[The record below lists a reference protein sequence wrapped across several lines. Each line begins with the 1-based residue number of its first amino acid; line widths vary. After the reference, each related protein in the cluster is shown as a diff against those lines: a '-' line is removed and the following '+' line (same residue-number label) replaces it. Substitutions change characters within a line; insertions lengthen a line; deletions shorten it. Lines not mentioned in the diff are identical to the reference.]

1 VERGGWTKFRRGEVK
16 TGIIAVFCSLRHKD
30 DALLA
35 LLIALIRAMR
45 PRQWTKNAIVY
56 AGIVF
61 DGQLFVLDSFLHVTV
76 SFVLL
81 CLISSAIYIIND
93 LVDLDSDRQHP
104 KKRFRAIA
112 SGALPSPA
120 ARVEAAVLI
129 VLSIGG
135 ALLFSSALAFVLLT
149 YLLLHLL
156 YSWKLKHIVI
166 LDLLT
171 VAAGFVLRVLA
182 GVVVIHVQAFSPWL
196 YACTALLALFLII
209 GKRRQELIELGAS
222 AGGIRVTLN
231 SYNLPL
237 LDDMLRM
244 VTTSTLI
251 AYLLYTIEAPSV
263 LLAGTKLALVTVPFV
278 LYALWRYLYLI
289 HVKAEGS
296 APDEVLLR
304 DRPLQISILLWG
316 LTFVAILY
324 FPRILPL

>member
-1 VERGGWTKFRRGEVK
+1 ME
-16 TGIIAVFCSLRHKD
+16 
-30 DALLA
+30 
-35 LLIALIRAMR
+35 LLIGLLRAMR

-61 DGQLFVLDSFLHVTV
+61 DGQLFVLDSFLHVTA

-93 LVDLDSDRQHP
+93 IVDIESDRQHP
-104 KKRFRAIA
+104 KKRKRAIA
-112 SGALPSPA
+112 SGQFPIPA
-120 ARVEAAVLI
+120 ARVAAVVLI
-129 VLSIGG
+129 IVSLGG
-135 ALLFSSALAFVLLT
+135 ALLTSPWLAVVLLA

-156 YSWKLKHIVI
+156 YSWRLKHIVI
-166 LDLLT
+166 LDLLS

-182 GVVVIHVQAFSPWL
+182 GVVVVQVQAFSPWL
-196 YACTALLALFLII
+196 YACTALLALFLVI

-222 AGGIRVTLN
+222 AGGIRVTLE
-231 SYNLPL
+231 SYNLAL

-263 LLAGTKLALVTVPFV
+263 LLAGTKLALLTVPFV

-289 HVKAEGS
+289 HVKGEGS

-304 DRPLQISILLWG
+304 DRPLQVSILLWG
-316 LTFVAILY
+316 LTFVTILY
-324 FPRILPL
+324 FPRLLNV